1 MAQCKLMDK
10 KELVRLNAGKRVR
23 FEIQDHLCTRVRK
36 DKTCFVFYYHV
47 EGKKNQREMVL
58 GTFPDMTLSK
68 ANQLARKYN
77 AMLDEGKDPLN
88 VCRCNPVKDDK
99 KKNKKTEKKQAQ
111 LSLFTVPLESA
122 GKILK
127 TKKKEYTIHFNDK
140 AEYEHFLALVS
151 TIESTA
157 EDLSSYMTELRK
169 LIK

>member
-10 KELVRLNAGKRVR
+10 KELVRLNNGKRVR
-23 FEIQDHLCTRVRK
+23 FEIQEHLCTRVRNNK
-36 DKTCFVFYYHV
+36 IYFTFYYHV
-47 EGKKNQREMVL
+47 EGKKHQREMVL
-58 GTFPDMTLSK
+58 GNFPDMNLSK

-88 VCRCNPVKDDK
+88 VCRCNPIKDDK
-99 KKNKKTEKKQAQ
+99 KKEKKQELQ
-111 LSLFTVPLESA
+111 SLFTMPLESA

-127 TKKKEYTIHFNDK
+127 SKKKEYAIYFKDK
-140 AEYEHFLALVS
+140 AEYQHFLALVS